1 MFRFVR
7 GYSFLLLTTQI
18 CAKRICEP
26 RAFGTVV
33 REPIPPPRKRKTDH
47 REMVC
52 FSWQRN
58 RDSNPNIQS
67 QSLLCYRYTIPL
79 KLYSFIERT
88 IFYHKKILL
97 SIPFDNIFRILM
109 KKITSTLKMA
119 DISKGFLKSRCVF
132 YFICFLYS
140 LGEVEK
146 VARKIRLKP
155 EISLYP
161 TS

>member
-1 MFRFVR
+1 ML
-7 GYSFLLLTTQI
+7 GLESPQP
-18 CAKRICEP
+18 K
-26 RAFGTVV
+26 
-33 REPIPPPRKRKTDH
+33 KRKTDH
-47 REMVC
+47 RMMVC

-79 KLYSFIERT
+79 KLCSFIERT

-109 KKITSTLKMA
+109 QKITSTLKMA

-140 LGEVEK
+140 LGEVK
-146 VARKIRLKP
+146 NVARKIRLKP

-161 TS
+161 TSYAILAIVILVFCIRYSA